1 MSLNSWTVEDIAEH
15 CRQHIEKYRH
25 RLNHDLSYCLELF
38 RRAFEEKSEEAFRLL
53 YQTYVGLIYHWVY
66 HHPYFSSLEM
76 PADYYVADSM
86 SHFFLTVQGNFERFK
101 SVPAILSYW
110 QKCVNTVVL
119 NHGRKKQ
126 VSTVPIEKIK
136 KYAEEVDLDER
147 LVQTATWQRVE
158 SLLPEYKDRLLA
170 RLVFVQA
177 LKPKEIVEHYSAI
190 WPQTNDV
197 RVDRQ
202 RITRRL
208 GSDSV
213 LRQLLGIDENS
224 E

>member
-1 MSLNSWTVEDIAEH
+1 MA
-15 CRQHIEKYRH
+15 
-25 RLNHDLSYCLELF
+25 
-38 RRAFEEKSEEAFRLL
+38 
-53 YQTYVGLIYHWVY
+53 
-66 HHPYFSSLEM
+66 
-76 PADYYVADSM
+76 
-86 SHFFLTVQGNFERFK
+86 HFFLTMQGNIQRFK

-119 NHGRKKQ
+119 NHWRKKQ
-126 VSTVPIEKIK
+126 VPTVAIEKIE
-136 KYAEEVDLDER
+136 KYTEDVDLDER
-147 LVQTATWQRVE
+147 LIQTATWQRVE
-158 SLLPEYKDRLLA
+158 NLLPESKDRLLA

-202 RITRRL
+202 RITRHL

-213 LRQLLGIDENS
+213 LRQLLGRDENS